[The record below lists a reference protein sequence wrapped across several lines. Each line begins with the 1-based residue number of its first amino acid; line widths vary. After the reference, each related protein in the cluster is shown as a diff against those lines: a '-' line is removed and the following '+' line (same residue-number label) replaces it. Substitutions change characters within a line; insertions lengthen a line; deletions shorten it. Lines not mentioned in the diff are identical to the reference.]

1 MMSPLTVLLTEE
13 QMKLKQ
19 KQIKE
24 KAPPP
29 GAAKILTRAR
39 KEQKKQ
45 QQQQPTPIITPHPPN
60 QTPASN
66 LNTAAATPVKGVEVV
81 LPSENLKTTN
91 NNNSG
96 IKDSQKSKG
105 KTDESSTIF
114 ATNRDKESSSL
125 KPNNIDSDEEW
136 QNLLEDNGGT
146 WLIF

>member
-45 QQQQPTPIITPHPPN
+45 QQQQPPQPTVNPHPPTTTIKDKVN
-60 QTPASN
+60 
-66 LNTAAATPVKGVEVV
+66 E
-81 LPSENLKTTN
+81 TN
-91 NNNSG
+91 NEVASKN
-96 IKDSQKSKG
+96 IAKDNPQKSRA

-114 ATNRDKESSSL
+114 ATNREKES
-125 KPNNIDSDEEW
+125 KPNLDSDEEW
-136 QNLLEDNGGT
+136 QNLLEDSPGKHES
-146 WLIF
+146 

>member
-45 QQQQPTPIITPHPPN
+45 QQQQPTPAITTPHPPN
-60 QTPASN
+60 QTPTSN
-66 LNTAAATPVKGVEVV
+66 LAVTSPVKAAN
-81 LPSENLKTTN
+81 ENVAVK
-91 NNNSG
+91 NSG
-96 IKDSQKSKG
+96 IKESQKSKTR
-105 KTDESSTIF
+105 TDESSTIF
-114 ATNRDKESSSL
+114 ASNRDKESSNL
-125 KPNNIDSDEEW
+125 KQNNLDTDEEW
-136 QNLLEDNGGT
+136 QNLLEDNAGSYLFF
-146 WLIF
+146 LILKVCF